1 MSVKQKLRTLERKL
15 AARKT
20 GWVIKLTDDLGHVLW
35 RPREPREAEEVHE
48 IRIGGVD
55 ITQV

>member
-1 MSVKQKLRTLERKL
+1 MSVKQKLRALERRL
-15 AARKT
+15 AARKA
-20 GWVIKLTDDLGHVLW
+20 GWVIKLTDDLGHVVW
-35 RPREPREAEEVHE
+35 SPRPPREGEEVHE